1 MRELISLILHE
12 KYKKSYKI
20 YGGLQCLP
28 NVCRRL
34 PKVPNVCLMSAQCP
48 ICLPNVVRDQIS
60 DFFRYVFSG
69 YYTFFF
75 AKVQNTYLLTNIRKT
90 GFFVPY
96 LTMSK
101 HVKTSFT
108 AN

>member
-34 PKVPNVCLMSAQCP
+34 PKVPNVCLMSAKCP
-48 ICLPNVVRDQIS
+48 ICLPNVVRDQI
-60 DFFRYVFSG
+60 
-69 YYTFFF
+69 F

-90 GFFVPY
+90 YFFVPY
-96 LTMSK
+96 LTMLK